1 MGSALLSGPGALAKR
16 AQGTRVPWISSLGL
30 RGVLC
35 AQAAGGLELPNTPK
49 HRLTAKHAPAT
60 TEGGN
65 TPSDQELVPK
75 RISRRAASRRRLTP
89 HPLQSLSLSQLAGS
103 RESGGGRG
111 YSRHHNLPAASQG
124 NSLPPPSP
132 GNPQRRRLQ
141 RRTRHPSLPKTSQP
155 LTRHPLKAALRP
167 SRERVPGG
175 TSFLSC
181 LSLPAPRVIA
191 RLPPEGGSLGRG
203 GAGPAWLSG
212 LGRSAWPL
220 RSLGR
225 LAGPPHPPSSSRP
238 VPCLSSLGRVRRM
251 ASEMESSLEAS
262 FTSSGAVSGASVFL
276 PPARSRIFK
285 IIVIGDSNVGKTCLT
300 YRFCAGRFP
309 DRTEATIGVDFRE
322 RAVEIDGERI
332 KIQLWDTA
340 GQERFRKSM
349 VQHYYRNVHAVV
361 FVYDMTNMASFHSL
375 PSWIEEC
382 KQHLLA
388 SDIPRILVGNKCDL
402 RSAIQVPTDLAQ
414 KFADTHS
421 MPLFETSAKNPN
433 DNDHVEAIFMTL
445 AHKLKSHKP
454 LMLSQPPDNG
464 ITLKPEPKPAM
475 TCWC

>member
-1 MGSALLSGPGALAKR
+1 
-16 AQGTRVPWISSLGL
+16 
-30 RGVLC
+30 
-35 AQAAGGLELPNTPK
+35 
-49 HRLTAKHAPAT
+49 
-60 TEGGN
+60 
-65 TPSDQELVPK
+65 
-75 RISRRAASRRRLTP
+75 
-89 HPLQSLSLSQLAGS
+89 
-103 RESGGGRG
+103 
-111 YSRHHNLPAASQG
+111 
-124 NSLPPPSP
+124 
-132 GNPQRRRLQ
+132 
-141 RRTRHPSLPKTSQP
+141 
-155 LTRHPLKAALRP
+155 
-167 SRERVPGG
+167 
-175 TSFLSC
+175 
-181 LSLPAPRVIA
+181 
-191 RLPPEGGSLGRG
+191 
-203 GAGPAWLSG
+203 
-212 LGRSAWPL
+212 
-220 RSLGR
+220 
-225 LAGPPHPPSSSRP
+225 
-238 VPCLSSLGRVRRM
+238 
-251 ASEMESSLEAS
+251 MESSLEAS

-332 KIQLWDTA
+332 KILIRRLPTCSLKLNFAFTVEEAKVQRIQLWDTA